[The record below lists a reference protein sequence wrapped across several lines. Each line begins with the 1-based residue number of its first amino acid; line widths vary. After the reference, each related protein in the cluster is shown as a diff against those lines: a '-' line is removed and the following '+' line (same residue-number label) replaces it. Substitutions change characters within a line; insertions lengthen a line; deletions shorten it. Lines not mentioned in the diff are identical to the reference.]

1 MKPVELLTGTHA
13 LLSDRVR
20 LAIMATLAAVSEP
33 VDFNTLLESLNL
45 TKGNLASHIRKLEE
59 AKLLTVTKEFVGRKP
74 RTTYRCTELGLREVR
89 KYLEQVESML
99 KATVQ
104 EIGDERS

>member
-1 MKPVELLTGTHA
+1 MKPIDLLTDTHS

-33 VDFNTLLESLNL
+33 MDFNTLLKNLDL

-59 AKLLTVTKEFVGRKP
+59 GKLLSVKKEFIGRKT
-74 RTTYRCTELGLREVR
+74 RTTYRCTALGRQEV
-89 KYLEQVESML
+89 KNYLEKVESLL
-99 KATVQ
+99 K
-104 EIGDERS
+104 GSLS

>member
-1 MKPVELLTGTHA
+1 MKPIELLTGTHA

-20 LAIMATLAAVSEP
+20 LAIMATLAAMSEP
-33 VDFNTLLESLNL
+33 VDFKTLLESLNL
-45 TKGNLASHIRKLEE
+45 TKGNLASHVRKLEKG
-59 AKLLTVTKEFVGRKP
+59 KLLTVTKEFVGRKP
-74 RTTYRCTELGLREVR
+74 RTTYRCTELGLQEVM
-89 KYLEQVESML
+89 KYLEKVESIL